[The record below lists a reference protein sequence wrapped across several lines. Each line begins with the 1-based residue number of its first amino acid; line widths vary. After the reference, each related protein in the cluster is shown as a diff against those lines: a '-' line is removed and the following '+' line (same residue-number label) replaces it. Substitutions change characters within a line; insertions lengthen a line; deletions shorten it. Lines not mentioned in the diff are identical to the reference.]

1 MTDTDNVVDL
11 DEAKVLARYR
21 AAVDFLKQPL
31 AAASEAAHELRSND
45 DADDAVEQRIMAM
58 GYIAFMM
65 NDLCNAKLQLLE
77 SIASLLWSDDEHSD
91 DEHEHS
97 N

>member
-1 MTDTDNVVDL
+1 MTDIDNVVDL

-31 AAASEAAHELRSND
+31 AAASDAAHELRSND
-45 DADDAVEQRIMAM
+45 DAVDARIMAL

-77 SIASLLWSDDEHSD
+77 SITHLLWSDDDHSD
-91 DEHEHS
+91 DEPS
-97 N
+97 KQ

>member
-1 MTDTDNVVDL
+1 MTDIVDI

-31 AAASEAAHELRSND
+31 AAASNAAHELRSND
-45 DADDAVEQRIMAM
+45 DVVEQRIMAL

-77 SIASLLWSDDEHSD
+77 SITQLLWSDDEHSD
-91 DEHEHS
+91 DEPLKQ
-97 N
+97 